1 MDWIGSYATISFE
14 FMKLDIADSGRGYCE
29 DKLEIIS
36 GEDLAT
42 KVVDDICGNTLPPKI
57 TRKVEFPVTL
67 RFISDIDHRRHKG
80 FKVEY
85 KIQFESGKLK
95 IIVFPLVIINLQK
108 ETRASE
114 LQKI

>member
-1 MDWIGSYATISFE
+1 MDWMGSYATISFE

-67 RFISDIDHRRHKG
+67 RFTSDIDHRRHKG
-80 FKVEY
+80 FKLEY
-85 KIQFESGKLK
+85 KVQFESGELK
-95 IIVFPLVIINLQK
+95 ILKFPLVGL
-108 ETRASE
+108 S
-114 LQKI
+114 